1 MSAKNRLAALEADF
15 KEKISGDLI
24 EIPFPESG
32 SSIFVR
38 GKCSAFKKQPVLQA
52 AASNQFDKFNALMI
66 VQFALEENG
75 KSVFNNGHVDAL
87 IKKMDSVVLERV
99 ANEIAAAN
107 RFSDHT
113 LEDAYMEVDEA
124 EKNSPSQS
132 ILDSGSI

>member
-1 MSAKNRLAALEADF
+1 MSAQDRLAALEADF

-24 EIPFPESG
+24 EVPFPESG
-32 SSIFVR
+32 SSVFVR

-66 VQFALEENG
+66 VQFALEEDG
-75 KSVFNNGHVDAL
+75 KPAFKIGHVDAL

-107 RFSDHT
+107 KFSTDS
-113 LEDAYMEVDEA
+113 LEDTYMEVDEA

-132 ILDSGSI
+132 TLDSGSI

>member
-1 MSAKNRLAALEADF
+1 MSAKDRLAALEADF

-66 VQFALEENG
+66 VQFALEESG

-107 RFSDHT
+107 KFSDDT
-113 LEDAYMEVDEA
+113 LEDTYMEVDEA

-132 ILDSGSI
+132 TLDSGSI